1 MTELY
6 HEVYVTW
13 ERVVLAGWG
22 MLCTVLGLSGNLLI
36 VLTTSK
42 FNPISQIDTCTV
54 IFIKH
59 LAIADILY
67 IVTRIL
73 PATIS
78 HIAGGWVLGAVFCD
92 IEGHIYFVAL
102 LASGNLVLAI
112 TSFKLFVLTFPLK
125 ARTLSSCAPHLIT
138 AIIWIHSSMVAFL
151 SLVLKVP
158 SVVNPKIET
167 ICEATLN
174 NTVKLEYSLGV
185 VKNVQLWIPAI
196 LNPFFTLALWFLA
209 YKHTRIMKRVNANVS
224 THKAVVTVLAV
235 GLLFFVVWLP
245 TVIEDAWRH
254 FAPPDFEIPLVLNK
268 AHITIYWI
276 TTFCN
281 PIFYVLINRRY
292 RDAAKKHLSTNTSTV
307 VSTSH

>member
-6 HEVYVTW
+6 HEVYATW

-59 LAIADILY
+59 LSIADILY

-78 HIAGGWVLGAVFCD
+78 HIAGGWVLGAIFCD
-92 IEGHIYFVAL
+92 IEGHIYFVPA
-102 LASGNLVLAI
+102 LASVNLVLAI
-112 TSFKLFVLTFPLK
+112 TTFKLFVLKFPLK
-125 ARTLSSCAPHLIT
+125 ARTFSSCAAHIIT
-138 AIIWIHSSMVAFL
+138 ATIWIHSSVVAFL
-151 SLVLKVP
+151 VLALKVP

-167 ICEATLN
+167 ICETILN

-196 LNPFFTLALWFLA
+196 LNPFFTIALWFLA
-209 YKHTRIMKRVNANVS
+209 YKHARIMKRVNADVS
-224 THKAVVTVLAV
+224 THKAVITVLAV
-235 GLLFFVVWLP
+235 GLLFFVLWLP
-245 TVIEDAWRH
+245 AVIEEAWRH
-254 FAPPDFEIPLVLNK
+254 FAPPGVEIPLALNK

-292 RDAAKKHLSTNTSTV
+292 RDAAKKHLSTNNSAAASTV
-307 VSTSH
+307 